1 MAEPRTSLHRWTGSI
16 IILVILLN
24 TQARLHTISGEKVS
38 FLIDQLS
45 KKDYRKAA
53 ASGQPKAIVDGEVE
67 YAE

>member
-1 MAEPRTSLHRWTGSI
+1 
-16 IILVILLN
+16 LLN

-45 KKDYRKAA
+45 KKDHRKAA